1 MLKKN
6 IGEMCKRLS
15 SGTFINASKISASGK
30 YPVIG
35 ANGLRGYT
43 DTYNFDGRCAVIGRQ
58 GAFCGNVRY
67 FEGKAY
73 MTEHAIVAEADN
85 SNDSGYLSFLLGQ
98 LDLSRFQ
105 GQSAQPGLSVKT
117 ISKIPIPVPSLEKQ
131 KKIFKILHSI
141 DEKISTNNNISAK
154 LESLIRLIF
163 DYWFVQFDFPNTVNL
178 PYKSSGG
185 KMVWNAELKR
195 MIPENFTVID
205 INDTCQIVDCLHSK
219 KPNYCFETDSCYLL
233 GLENITSDGYID
245 LSKKYYISCADY
257 AKWSTKIEV
266 KENDFVVTNAGRAGD
281 IGKVP
286 HGVVCAIGRNITAI
300 RPFSINPYYLR
311 QFFKSAYM
319 QEQIAS
325 NLDNGSFFSSF
336 NVKSIKKI
344 KLLMPDH
351 TTYCKA
357 CGRFTRIIRQIE
369 NLQAE
374 NSRLVSLRN
383 FLLPLLINEQVTFT

>member
-141 DEKISTNNNISAK
+141 DEKISTNN
-154 LESLIRLIF
+154 
-163 DYWFVQFDFPNTVNL
+163 
-178 PYKSSGG
+178 
-185 KMVWNAELKR
+185 
-195 MIPENFTVID
+195 D
-205 INDTCQIVDCLHSK
+205 ICQ
-219 KPNYCFETDSCYLL
+219 
-233 GLENITSDGYID
+233 
-245 LSKKYYISCADY
+245 A
-257 AKWSTKIEV
+257 
-266 KENDFVVTNAGRAGD
+266 R
-281 IGKVP
+281 
-286 HGVVCAIGRNITAI
+286 
-300 RPFSINPYYLR
+300 
-311 QFFKSAYM
+311 
-319 QEQIAS
+319 IA
-325 NLDNGSFFSSF
+325 
-336 NVKSIKKI
+336 
-344 KLLMPDH
+344 H
-351 TTYCKA
+351 
-357 CGRFTRIIRQIE
+357 
-369 NLQAE
+369 
-374 NSRLVSLRN
+374 
-383 FLLPLLINEQVTFT
+383 